1 MPVRASVTVVEGP
14 NGKAEVFEVQGP
26 DGQPAYEVSF
36 KGKTERYV
44 AIGEAYVVA
53 GQKAGVKT

>member
-1 MPVRASVTVVEGP
+1 MAAKASFTVVEGP
-14 NGKAEVFEVQGP
+14 NGKAEIFEVKKA
-26 DGQPAYEVSF
+26 DGQWTYEVSF
-36 KGKTERYV
+36 KGKTEQYM